1 MKNKTSIL
9 VGTRHFFYA
18 LLVVFIFCGCEQPK
32 LQILDHTKNVTTNV
46 TNNPDFQIVTVDSCE
61 YVLYCSQKSGDYS
74 GAWASGLTHKGNCKF
89 CEERSKK

>member
-46 TNNPDFQIVTVDSCE
+46 TNNPDFQMKRRPSALLPITVGCIRRFFIWN
-61 YVLYCSQKSGDYS
+61 LQNYS
-74 GAWASGLTHKGNCKF
+74 PPL
-89 CEERSKK
+89 